1 MALSFNDEQRAELQR
16 VTAPAVAEWKANM
29 AKLGIDGE
37 RLYARA
43 RELIQQY
50 KVATK

>member
-1 MALSFNDEQRAELQR
+1 M
-16 VTAPAVAEWKANM
+16 T
-29 AKLGIDGE
+29 KLVIDGE
-37 RLYARA
+37 RLYTRA

>member
-1 MALSFNDEQRAELQR
+1 MTHGELQR
-16 VTAPAVAEWKANM
+16 VTAPAVSEWKANM

-37 RLYARA
+37 RLYTRA
-43 RELIQQY
+43 RELVQQY